1 MDTSRLSDRTTIG
14 LILRRAERSASL
26 TCLKYH
32 DGSSWQEVTWDHMRT
47 LILRV
52 AGHLVREGVEPGQR
66 VVLLCHNRYEW
77 LACDWGIQAAG
88 AVTVPIYPSTTAT
101 VAASIIANSEAVL
114 GIAESPELAANLAPL
129 RTLLIDGEIA
139 TWLKE
144 DASEVEMEQVTQ
156 RLERL
161 GPDDLVTIVYT
172 SGTTGLPK
180 GVMLAHRNLVDIAH
194 GCLSEFDISARDTAL
209 SYLPFSHV
217 LERINGIF
225 VGATVGASVWLSR
238 GSDHLMEEIQE
249 CRPTLMI
256 SVPRFYEK
264 VHQAVMARVRKE
276 TRFRRALFNWAM
288 GQGRKHARGQSAPLL
303 PLAERLV
310 LSALRERL
318 TGGRLRFFLTGGAPI
333 SPDIEEFFWALG
345 VSILQGWG
353 MTETSSGATSNT
365 LAHHRYGTVG
375 RPLGGVELRLDADG
389 EILVKS
395 PGNML
400 GYFHDLE
407 STAAT
412 LEDGWVRTGDV
423 GEIDGDGYL
432 RITDRKKDLIKTAG
446 GKYVAPQ
453 AVESELQQD
462 PLIERAIVIGDLRP
476 YVTAL
481 VVPDW
486 EAVRHEL
493 GIDGDETDMAAD
505 GRVRAAL
512 QSRID
517 RANGTLGQWETVKR
531 FAVLAHDL
539 QEENGE
545 LTPTLK
551 VKRRVVQE
559 RYETVI
565 NDLYDAP
572 REATV

>member
-1 MDTSRLSDRTTIG
+1 
-14 LILRRAERSASL
+14 
-26 TCLKYH
+26 
-32 DGSSWQEVTWDHMRT
+32 
-47 LILRV
+47 
-52 AGHLVREGVEPGQR
+52 
-66 VVLLCHNRYEW
+66 
-77 LACDWGIQAAG
+77 
-88 AVTVPIYPSTTAT
+88 
-101 VAASIIANSEAVL
+101 
-114 GIAESPELAANLAPL
+114 
-129 RTLLIDGEIA
+129 
-139 TWLKE
+139 
-144 DASEVEMEQVTQ
+144 
-156 RLERL
+156 
-161 GPDDLVTIVYT
+161 
-172 SGTTGLPK
+172 
-180 GVMLAHRNLVDIAH
+180 
-194 GCLSEFDISARDTAL
+194 
-209 SYLPFSHV
+209 
-217 LERINGIF
+217 
-225 VGATVGASVWLSR
+225 VWLSR
-238 GSDHLMEEIQE
+238 GPDHLMDEIQE

-276 TRFRRALFNWAM
+276 TPIRRALFNWALE
-288 GQGRKHARGQSAPLL
+288 QGRRHARGQVAPLL

-310 LSALRERL
+310 LTTLRQRL
-318 TGGRLRFFLTGGAPI
+318 TGGRLRFFISGGAPI
-333 SPDIEEFFWALG
+333 SPEIEEFFWALG

-365 LAHHRYGTVG
+365 LSHHRYGTVG
-375 RPLGGVELRLDADG
+375 RPLGGVELRLDEDG

-400 GYFHDLE
+400 GYFHDPD
-407 STAAT
+407 STAST
-412 LEDGWVRTGDV
+412 LEGGWVRTGDV
-423 GEIDGDGYL
+423 GEIDAEGYL

-453 AVESELQQD
+453 AVESELQQE

-476 YVTAL
+476 YVVAL

-517 RANGTLGQWETVKR
+517 RVNGTLGQWETVKR
-531 FAVLAHDL
+531 FAILPHDL

-551 VKRRVVQE
+551 VRRRVVQE
-559 RYETVI
+559 RYAAMI
-565 NDLYDAP
+565 DDLYKAP

>member
-1 MDTSRLSDRTTIG
+1 MSRLSDRTTVG
-14 LILRRAERSASL
+14 LLLRRAERSAGL

-32 DGSSWQEVTWDHMRT
+32 DGSCWQEITWEGMRT

-66 VVLLCHNRYEW
+66 VVLLAHNRYEW

-88 AVTVPIYPSTTAT
+88 AVTVAIYPSTTAA
-101 VAASIIANSEAVL
+101 VASSIITNSEAVL
-114 GIAESPELAANLAPL
+114 GIAEGPELAANLSPL
-129 RTLLIDGEIA
+129 RTLQIDGEIA
-139 TWLKE
+139 GWLKE
-144 DASEVEMEQVTQ
+144 DPSDAELEQVTQ
-156 RLERL
+156 RMERL
-161 GPDDLVTIVYT
+161 RPEDLVTIVYT

-180 GVMLAHRNLVDIAH
+180 GVMLTHRNFVDVAQS
-194 GCLSEFDISARDTAL
+194 CLSEFDISTQDIAL

-217 LERINGIF
+217 LERINCIF
-225 VGATVGASVWLSR
+225 LGATVGASVWLSR
-238 GSDHLMEEIQE
+238 GTDHLMDEIEE
-249 CRPTLMI
+249 CRPTIMI

-276 TRFRRALFNWAM
+276 TPIRRALFFWAVE
-288 GQGRKHARGQSAPLL
+288 QGKRHARGQSAPLL

-318 TGGRLRFFLTGGAPI
+318 TGGRLRFFLSGGAPL
-333 SPDIEEFFWALG
+333 STEIEEFFWALG
-345 VSILQGWG
+345 VTILQGWG
-353 MTETSSGATSNT
+353 MTEVSSAATSNSVG
-365 LAHHRYGTVG
+365 HHRFGTVG
-375 RPLGGVELRLDADG
+375 RPLGGVELRLDEDG
-389 EILVKS
+389 EILIKS

-400 GYFHDLE
+400 GYFRDPE

-412 LEDGWVRTGDV
+412 LEGDWVRTGDI

-453 AVESELQQD
+453 AVESELQRD
-462 PLIERAIVIGDLRP
+462 PLIERAVVIGDLRP
-476 YVTAL
+476 YVVAL

-486 EAVRHEL
+486 GAVRHQL

-505 GRVRAAL
+505 ERVRASL
-512 QSRID
+512 QARID
-517 RANGTLGQWETVKR
+517 RVNGTLGQWETVKR
-531 FAVLAHDL
+531 FAILAHDL

-559 RYETVI
+559 RYAAVI
-565 NDLYDAP
+565 NDLYNAP

>member
-14 LILRRAERSASL
+14 LLLRRAERSADL

-32 DGSSWQEVTWDHMRT
+32 DGANWQEITWGEMRT
-47 LILRV
+47 LMLRV
-52 AGHLVREGVEPGQR
+52 AGHLVREGVEAGQR
-66 VVLLCHNRYEW
+66 VVLFSHNRYEW

-114 GIAESPELAANLAPL
+114 GIAEGPELAANLAPL
-129 RTLLIDGEIA
+129 RTLRLDGEVA
-139 TWLKE
+139 TWLRE
-144 DASEVEMEQVTQ
+144 DPSEAETQ
-156 RLERL
+156 RVAERIERL
-161 GPDDLVTIVYT
+161 QPDDLVTIVYT

-180 GVMLAHRNLVDIAH
+180 GVMLAHRNFVDIANS
-194 GCLSEFDISARDTAL
+194 CLCEFDITDRDTAL

-238 GSDHLMEEIQE
+238 GSDHLMEEVQE

-264 VHQAVMARVRKE
+264 VHQGVMARVRKE
-276 TRFRRALFNWAM
+276 PPIRRALFHWAM
-288 GQGRKHARGQSAPLL
+288 EQGRRHARGRAAPLL
-303 PLAERLV
+303 PLARRLV
-310 LSALRERL
+310 LTPLRERL
-318 TGGRLRFFLTGGAPI
+318 TGGRLRFFITGGAPI
-333 SPDIEEFFWALG
+333 SPEIEEFFWALG

-365 LAHHRYGTVG
+365 LRDHRFGTVG
-375 RPLGGVELRLDADG
+375 RPLDGVELRLEQDG

-400 GYFHDLE
+400 GYFHNPE
-407 STAAT
+407 STAET
-412 LEDGWVRTGDV
+412 LEDGWVRTGDI
-423 GEIDGDGYL
+423 GEIDPEGYL

-462 PLIERAIVIGDLRP
+462 ALIERAIVIGDLRP

-486 EAVRHEL
+486 GAVRHEL
-493 GIDGDETDMAAD
+493 GIEGDQADLAAD

-517 RANGTLGQWETVKR
+517 RINGTLGQWETVKR
-531 FAVLAHDL
+531 FAILAHDL
-539 QEENGE
+539 QEESGE

-559 RYETVI
+559 RYAAVI

>member
-1 MDTSRLSDRTTIG
+1 MSRLSDRTTIG
-14 LILRRAERSASL
+14 LILRRAEQSADL

-32 DGSSWQEVTWDHMRT
+32 DGTGWQAISWDGMRT
-47 LILRV
+47 MFLRV

-66 VVLLCHNRYEW
+66 VVLLSHNRYEW

-88 AVTVPIYPSTTAT
+88 AVTVPIYPSTSAAA
-101 VAASIIANSEAVL
+101 AASIIANSEAVL
-114 GIAESPELAANLAPL
+114 GIAENAELAANLAPL
-129 RTLLIDGEIA
+129 RTLRMDEEIPG
-139 TWLKE
+139 WLAE
-144 DASEVEMEQVTQ
+144 DPTESERQRVTE
-156 RLERL
+156 RIERL
-161 GPDDLVTIVYT
+161 RPDDLVTIVYT

-180 GVMLAHRNLVDIAH
+180 GVMLAHRNFVDIAH
-194 GCLSEFDISARDTAL
+194 SCLAEFDISPQDTAL

-238 GSDHLMEEIQE
+238 GTDHLIDEIQE
-249 CRPTLMI
+249 CRPTMMI

-264 VHQAVMARVRKE
+264 VHQAVMARVREE
-276 TRFRRALFNWAM
+276 TPLRRALYHWAM
-288 GQGRKHARGQSAPLL
+288 EQGRRHARGESAPLL

-318 TGGRLRFFLTGGAPI
+318 TGGRLRFFISGGAPI
-333 SPDIEEFFWALG
+333 SLEIEEFFWALG
-345 VSILQGWG
+345 VDILQGWG

-365 LAHHRYGTVG
+365 LGQHRFGTVG
-375 RPLGGVELRLDADG
+375 RPLGGVELRLEDDG
-389 EILVKS
+389 EVLVKS

-400 GYFHDLE
+400 GYFHDPE
-407 STAAT
+407 STAQT
-412 LEDGWVRTGDV
+412 LKGEWVRTGDI
-423 GEIDGDGYL
+423 GDIDGDGYL

-462 PLIERAIVIGDLRP
+462 SLIDRAVVIGDLRP
-476 YVTAL
+476 YVIAL

-486 EAVRHEL
+486 DAVRHEL
-493 GIDGDETDMAAD
+493 GIDGDETDLAVD

-517 RANGTLGQWETVKR
+517 RVNGGLGQWETVKR
-531 FAVLAHDL
+531 FAILAHDL

-559 RYETVI
+559 RYATVI